1 MIYMIMNENVAEHSK
16 IPRYLAYH
24 SDAVSKIPRALVQA
38 ADFVFIFV
46 EGKTSYYKDRF
57 GDNHQYTDEEKVVL
71 KLRSVLI

>member
-1 MIYMIMNENVAEHSK
+1 MILGEEIAEHSK
-16 IPRYLAYH
+16 VPRYLAYH

-46 EGKTSYYKDRF
+46 DGKTSYYKDRF
-57 GDNHQYTDEEKVVL
+57 GEDYQYTDEEKVVL